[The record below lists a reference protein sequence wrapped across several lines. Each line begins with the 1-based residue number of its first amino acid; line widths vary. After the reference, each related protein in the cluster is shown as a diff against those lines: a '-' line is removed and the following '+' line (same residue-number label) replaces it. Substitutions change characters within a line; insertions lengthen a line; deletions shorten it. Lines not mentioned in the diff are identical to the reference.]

1 MVCLIPDFL
10 NLLRKNQVQKP
21 EALLLDQ
28 LALDF
33 DEFQQ
38 TMQEQIKDGP
48 SEPNLSKVSTLS
60 NGIATELESSQ
71 LMFQRFVFTEHLI
84 LL

>member
-38 TMQEQIKDGP
+38 TMQE
-48 SEPNLSKVSTLS
+48 
-60 NGIATELESSQ
+60 
-71 LMFQRFVFTEHLI
+71 
-84 LL
+84 